1 MLITPIYHVVVNG
14 HIPGIYTSYQE
25 ALEQVKDY
33 DDGKLR
39 NYPTMKQARVAW
51 SDYKSIA
58 REKSI
63 AFPVPKKLLLSH
75 SINMG
80 LKATVVLTSV
90 SNPDSNSFTI
100 HRKERRLYKNLDYP
114 FTRTEVEG
122 SINLRSFYQMLL
134 IAKETIHFDESKKVT
149 IFCSG
154 SFITLFSKFAP
165 SWKLNNWLTYLGD
178 VPENIEQV
186 KLIHP
191 LYKQLASQVS
201 FRSVKT

>member
-51 SDYKSIA
+51 SGYKSIA

-63 AFPVPKKLLLSH
+63 AFPIPKKLLLSH

-90 SNPDSNSFTI
+90 SNPEVILKSF
-100 HRKERRLYKNLDYP
+100 KEMDDQSILHGLDRIVEELNQFGLDLQKRSIRL
-114 FTRTEVEG
+114 
-122 SINLRSFYQMLL
+122 
-134 IAKETIHFDESKKVT
+134 AKQEATYAEAAQ
-149 IFCSG
+149 
-154 SFITLFSKFAP
+154 TLVA
-165 SWKLNNWLTYLGD
+165 
-178 VPENIEQV
+178 VQERMA
-186 KLIHP
+186 
-191 LYKQLASQVS
+191 KQLESLMAYLAQMPQDNDDEARKVA
-201 FRSVKT
+201 